1 MTISL
6 GSTYATYSYMAKNKD
21 KVLAQEAAD
30 PVNARATK
38 YYKEH
43 IESIKT
49 VDDFV
54 NNYQLFNYA
63 MKAFGLS
70 DMAYA
75 KGYMKKVLNS
85 DINSS
90 SSFVNK
96 LSDEKFKAFAKQ
108 FAYLKNKTL
117 PYSTDITN
125 VVNKYNQQ
133 TMEENAGAQ
142 DQGVQLALY
151 FKRNAAST
159 TSAYGLLGDPA
170 LWQVMK
176 TVFGFPSEMGKADIA
191 TQKKAVEAKFNVKD
205 LQDPAK
211 VDKLLKRF
219 TVMWDAQNNTS
230 SSPVLQLFDT
240 GGSSVSNGTGAS
252 LMNLKYG
259 G

>member
-6 GSTYATYSYMAKNKD
+6 GSTYATYSYMAKNSE

-38 YYKEH
+38 YYKEN
-43 IESIKT
+43 IESVKT

-75 KGYMKKVLNS
+75 KAYMKKVLNS
-85 DINSS
+85 DVTVST
-90 SSFVNK
+90 SFVNK
-96 LSDEKFKAFAKQ
+96 LSDDKFKAFATQ
-108 FAYLKNKTL
+108 FSYLRTGSL
-117 PYSTDITN
+117 SYSTDITN

-133 TMEENAGAQ
+133 SMEENAGAE

-151 FKRNAAST
+151 FKRNASTT
-159 TSAYGLLGDPA
+159 TSAYSLLGDAA

-176 TVFGFPSEMGKADIA
+176 TVYGFPTEMANADIE
-191 TQKKAVEAKFNVKD
+191 TQKKAVDAKFDIKD
-205 LQDPAK
+205 LQDPEK

-219 TVMWDAQNNTS
+219 TVMWDIENNTGS
-230 SSPVLQLFDT
+230 DPVLQLFDT
-240 GGSSVSNGTGAS
+240 SNSYVSTGVSSS
-252 LMNLKYG
+252 LLDLKYG